1 MALLCCCRRL
11 PQEEGSMDLESLMGS
26 LGPMKEAMDK
36 ASNERSD
43 KVFSGTAGGGA
54 VKIALRGDLTVES
67 VEIAAAAASASE
79 DDVSMLEDLVGV
91 AMNDA
96 LRQYAVEFGA
106 TPEEQIQK
114 SLASSDLGSMLGPL
128 MGGLG

>member
-1 MALLCCCRRL
+1 
-11 PQEEGSMDLESLMGS
+11 MDLESLMGS